1 MAKSKKPL
9 ASDVDW
15 PACQL
20 MLVIEPGPGA
30 RERLQAALQQA
41 TVSAVLIRP
50 KPGDQLGAGEVKPLV
65 DLAQDQGAAAI
76 LFENV
81 ELTKTLRADGVHIPA
96 GLDVRTQ
103 VAAARAVLGPEASIG
118 VDAGASRH
126 AAMEAGEAGAEYVAF
141 GITQMSED
149 AHAERDAL
157 IAWWGEI
164 FEVPCVALDL
174 QTADEVETADHDG
187 ADFAGLVIRLDQ
199 SVDDVMQLVGDADMR
214 LLRGDDAGTL
224 SK

>member
-1 MAKSKKPL
+1 
-9 ASDVDW
+9 
-15 PACQL
+15 

-30 RERLQAALQQA
+30 RERLKAAFEQA

-76 LFENV
+76 LFDDV
-81 ELTKTLRADGVHIPA
+81 ELAKTLRADGVHISA
-96 GLDVRTQ
+96 GLSVREQ
-103 VAAARAVLGPEASIG
+103 VAAARAELGPDASIG

-141 GITQMSED
+141 GITLASDD
-149 AHAERDAL
+149 ARAERDAL

-174 QTADEVETADHDG
+174 QTADDVEAADHDG
-187 ADFAGLVIRLDQ
+187 ADFAGLIVRLDQ
-199 SVDDVMQLVGDADMR
+199 SVDAVMQLVGDADMR
-214 LLRGDDAGTL
+214 LLGMPST
-224 SK
+224 